1 MPLQM
6 IAEEGVVG
14 EVHYD
19 EDGCYNPKEYMAVVN
34 QGDQFQ
40 SYSDIIGVF
49 MLFFGGFGIIGN
61 SLSIFVLLK
70 KEKICFNYLL
80 AALNFFDTFHLI
92 FAILDVV
99 RNNHAEAYPE
109 ALLSV
114 FPYFHYPLYR
124 LSLCCSI
131 FIIVSVTVERF
142 LAVTRPHHRLL
153 SNSSR
158 ALLYLI
164 PCIIVSVALNF
175 TKFFETETI
184 SYCMDF
190 TACGCGYHERMYVRP
205 TKLRLS
211 PNYIVFYTTWTWV
224 SMTSIIPFL
233 ILAIL
238 NWVIWR
244 RLRAARE
251 TTKMLKL
258 KSHDTHQD
266 KEHKTSLSSTTI
278 LLCTVTMFLI
288 CHSPR
293 LFLSVY
299 EAAMINSILHCQ
311 SKRLGITPIW
321 YLYAMASVQL
331 LQVINTSLNFPIYW
345 FVGNFRETFY
355 NLFSFKQ
362 CLSTEPQRHLADWD
376 TQMSAMSR
384 QSSSLSINHGKIE
397 IDIFEKILKSNNNSQ
412 SSS

>member
-1 MPLQM
+1 
-6 IAEEGVVG
+6 
-14 EVHYD
+14 
-19 EDGCYNPKEYMAVVN
+19 
-34 QGDQFQ
+34 
-40 SYSDIIGVF
+40 
-49 MLFFGGFGIIGN
+49 MLMFGTFGIIGN

-80 AALNFFDTFHLI
+80 AALNFFDTFHLV
-92 FAILDVV
+92 FAILDVI
-99 RNNHAEAYPE
+99 RNNHADAYPE
-109 ALLSV
+109 SLLAV

-164 PCIIVSVALNF
+164 PCIVVSVALNF
-175 TKFFETETI
+175 TKFFETETV

-190 TACGCGYHERMYVRP
+190 TACGCGYHSRMYVRP

-211 PNYIVFYTTWTWV
+211 RNYIMFYTTWTWV

-244 RLRAARE
+244 RLRAAKE
-251 TTKMLKL
+251 TSKMLKTND
-258 KSHDTHQD
+258 KHQD

-345 FVGNFRETFY
+345 FVGTFRETFI
-355 NLFSFKQ
+355 NLFSFK
-362 CLSTEPQRHLADWD
+362 CRAESTKQVSDWD
-376 TQMSAMSR
+376 TQMSCMS
-384 QSSSLSINHGKIE
+384 QHSSCLSIDRGKVE
-397 IDIFEKILKSNNNSQ
+397 MDIFEKNNNSH
-412 SSS
+412 SSN